1 MSEPSAHTTAHAD
14 DAVAPTPSDKP
25 VLALPAPSD
34 DDHVKLEVDGQAFSL
49 YDKMGP
55 TVVNTD
61 GVSPPIPAPPRR
73 SRRPRGN
80 TFAKDFYAT
89 LRTDP
94 FDLALDTIPNRRLG

>member
-14 DAVAPTPSDKP
+14 DAVAPAPSDKP

-61 GVSPPIPAPPRR
+61 GVSLPFPPRPER
-73 SRRPRGN
+73 HSPGRGSGWN
-80 TFAKDFYAT
+80 TIERFPCCVY
-89 LRTDP
+89 
-94 FDLALDTIPNRRLG
+94 